1 MCCNDEGNIFEET
14 QSFRYADCDMCS
26 NICTICVK
34 IRNFL
39 LFSRTCDILIIAK
52 NILIVIIRTFWQL
65 NT

>member
-14 QSFRYADCDMCS
+14 QSFRYANCDMRS
-26 NICTICVK
+26 NICTIYVK